1 MLFNTGLV
9 GIDIGTQTIK
19 AVQLNASGKRF
30 NLKKGV
36 KVDNTIKKTS
46 FSDESD
52 RTALTISLKEIA
64 ESFSCKKC
72 VVGIPSTHVI
82 FRNLQLP
89 RMKPRELKQAVYWE
103 AQEFAPM
110 FDEDY
115 VSDFEL
121 LEVQENNC
129 RVMLAGTTNNI
140 ALNYFMIIEDA
151 GFEVEA
157 IDVYPLAVSRILQL
171 AGVDGVTAVIDI
183 GYSHCEI
190 TIIEKGVVF
199 FSRNISVN
207 SPDLINMSSI
217 LNNHQGTLD
226 KDVYDISI
234 PFLQELMLEISR
246 FFDFYSIQRKAHK
259 VDSVIFIGCGSRL
272 WCLEEVYSDYFNL
285 PIINA
290 AKICHKFIDTDRIKY
305 DDGDLIEYFSA
316 IGFALR
322 R

>member
-1 MLFNTGLV
+1 MLFHFGLV
-9 GIDIGTQTIK
+9 GIDIGTQAIK
-19 AVQLNASGKRF
+19 AVQLDTIRKKYV
-30 NLKKGV
+30 LKKCA
-36 KVDNTIKKTS
+36 KVNNTIRKTS

-52 RTALTISLKEIA
+52 RKALTTSLKGIA
-64 ESFSCKKC
+64 ESFTCKRC

-89 RMKPRELKQAVYWE
+89 RMKLQELKEAVYWE
-103 AQEFAPM
+103 AQEFSSM

-129 RVMLAGTTNNI
+129 RVMLAGTLNNI
-140 ALNYFMIIEDA
+140 VLDYLTVIENA
-151 GFEVEA
+151 GFKVEA
-157 IDVYPLAVSRILQL
+157 VDVYPLAISRIIQL
-171 AGVDGVTAVIDI
+171 AGINDVTAVVDI

-199 FSRNISVN
+199 FSRVVSIN
-207 SPDLINMSSI
+207 SPDLINMSSSS
-217 LNNHQGTLD
+217 NNYPGTSD
-226 KDVYDISI
+226 KEGYDILVPS
-234 PFLQELMLEISR
+234 LQELMLEISR
-246 FFDFYSIQRKAHK
+246 FFDFYSIQRKGHK

-272 WCLEEVYSDYFNL
+272 WCLEEIYSDYFSL
-285 PIINA
+285 PVIDA
-290 AKICHKFIDTDRIKY
+290 AKICHKFIDIGEIQY
-305 DDGDLIEYFSA
+305 DDWDLMEYFNA